1 MELLNFAQD
10 WCQAVNE
17 WMAVNGNQPV
27 FVTEHAAEHGELCG
41 QAVLSA
47 DPGRVEVVDNTT
59 TGRWV
64 AVFDP
69 APNRWALE
77 ED

>member
-1 MELLNFAQD
+1 MELLSYAQD

-17 WMAVNGNQPV
+17 WMADNGNQPV
-27 FVTEHAAEHGELCG
+27 AVTDHATEHRELCG
-41 QAVLSA
+41 QPVTDVEPA
-47 DPGRVEVVDNTT
+47 RVTVVDNT
-59 TGRWV
+59 GAGQWV

-77 ED
+77 EG